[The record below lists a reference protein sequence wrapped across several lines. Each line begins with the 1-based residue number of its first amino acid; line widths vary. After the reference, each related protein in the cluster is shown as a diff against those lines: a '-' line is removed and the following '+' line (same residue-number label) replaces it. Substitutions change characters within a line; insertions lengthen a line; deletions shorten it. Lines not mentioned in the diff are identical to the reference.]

1 MGSSGRAPGQR
12 VTGQSPPE
20 AESLLALQHQKEVEN
35 LALLNDFLV
44 VFKVSI
50 TVRSKPDLGAITM
63 SLDNDQPKT
72 VVTQNL
78 LPSNDSQHS
87 L

>member
-1 MGSSGRAPGQR
+1 
-12 VTGQSPPE
+12 
-20 AESLLALQHQKEVEN
+20 

-63 SLDNDQPKT
+63 SLDIMISQKP